1 MELTALFTPLSDF
14 LKWLAGERAA
24 RRERQ
29 DRALIALSEALFETQ
44 SYMETAQRE
53 GRDRAREMELA
64 RRWRDA
70 SLALSK
76 RYPEAARMAVAKM
89 RYWTQP
95 ELWTDRQLAKARI
108 EIRDVSAELGR
119 LIDPEGPP
127 RLA

>member
-1 MELTALFTPLSDF
+1 MELTELFKPLSEF
-14 LKWLAGERAA
+14 LKWVSEELAA

-29 DRALIALSEALFETQ
+29 NKALIALSEAVFETQ
-44 SYMETAQRE
+44 SYMERAERE
-53 GRDRAREMELA
+53 GRNREREIELA

-70 SLALSK
+70 ALALGA

-95 ELWTDRQLAKARI
+95 ELWTERQVAKARI
-108 EIRDVSAELGR
+108 EIRQVSAELGR
-119 LIDPEGPP
+119 LIDPEGPR